1 MASDFEIGRV
11 IGVDTAQ
18 VTIEL
23 NADLRGLTRT
33 TYEGA
38 QDIGRIN
45 SYVILPVG
53 ARRLVAMVTRVVL
66 AHEAEVSADRT
77 LVTLP
82 SARRIMKATLVGT
95 IDGDSFTQG
104 VTLFPILDNPVQLLG
119 AVDRAV
125 IFDLPADATPRAP
138 DPDDPGFIVR
148 LGTSAVFEETP
159 IQINPDALFAK
170 HAAILGSTGSGKSCT
185 IAALIQA
192 ILERP
197 EIRRTNIVILDT
209 NGEYRSAFQK
219 RIADEGDEDRWEDVG
234 KAACLFIPSNPE
246 DQASRLSI
254 PYWLLNSDDFVRL
267 FRAAPTIQRPV
278 LIDAVQRAREGTR
291 DAPAWRRL
299 RMDIIAEMNRIE
311 AHTRGAGSAD
321 ARTIRQLADG
331 LRDHV
336 GRAEQGAAMAEL
348 TAVYPAI
355 TPERLNREANLIANI
370 AREGIRSEGGQ
381 YESYAPIDVGKR
393 NRILEVASSI
403 LQALAA
409 LPERGATLDA
419 PITAD
424 TPIWFDRH
432 EFRQSHLAQA
442 MDREESG
449 RARDHCATMLLRIHR
464 LLEDPRFEFLFGPL
478 LGQWP
483 SSTHS
488 MASFLRDILGLPSAA
503 DPTPSLSTTED
514 VGEGLLSFYDRQRA
528 GTTGHNVV
536 VVDLSLLASEV
547 LENVTALLGRLILE
561 FLQRLGEVGGEAAR
575 GSLPVVLILE
585 EAQNYI
591 REQRFGEDMSISK
604 EVFERVAREG
614 RKYGLGLV
622 VASQRPS
629 ELSKT
634 VLSQCSSFI
643 VHRLQ
648 NPEDL
653 RYFKEIVP
661 GIYGPLLDQLPALAP
676 QTALILGECVRAP
689 CLARIRDAS
698 PVPRSRD
705 PRFYARWVAE
715 SPPDVPVEDV
725 CAQWE
730 GRGPAAGGAGADD
743 KGDAPD

>member
-1 MASDFEIGRV
+1 M
-11 IGVDTAQ
+11 
-18 VTIEL
+18 
-23 NADLRGLTRT
+23 
-33 TYEGA
+33 
-38 QDIGRIN
+38 
-45 SYVILPVG
+45 
-53 ARRLVAMVTRVVL
+53 VAMVTRVVL
-66 AHEAEVSADRT
+66 AQEAEVSADRT
-77 LVTLP
+77 MVTLP

-95 IDGDSFTQG
+95 IDGESFTQG
-104 VTLFPILDNPVQLLG
+104 VTLFPILDNPVHLLS
-119 AVDRAV
+119 AADRAV
-125 IFDLPADATPRAP
+125 IFDLQASACPSVPNA
-138 DPDDPGFIVR
+138 DDPGYVIR
-148 LGTSAVFEETP
+148 IGTSAVFEDTP
-159 IQINPDALFAK
+159 IQVNPDALFGK

-185 IAALIQA
+185 IAGLLQA

-197 EIRRTNIVILDT
+197 EVRRTNIVVLDT
-209 NGEYRSAFQK
+209 NGEYRSAFQ
-219 RIADEGDEDRWEDVG
+219 RRSATGETWEDVG
-234 KAACLFIPSNPE
+234 NAHCLFIPSSPE
-246 DQASRLSI
+246 DHERRLVI

-278 LIDAVQRAREGTR
+278 LVDAIQRAREGTR
-291 DAPAWRRL
+291 EAPPWRRL
-299 RMDIIAEMNRIE
+299 RADIITELNRID
-311 AHTRGAGSAD
+311 AHSRGAESAD
-321 ARTIRQLADG
+321 ARTIRKLADG
-331 LRDHV
+331 LRDHLGHV
-336 GRAEQGAAMAEL
+336 DQAAAMASL
-348 TAVYPAI
+348 SDVYPAI
-355 TPERLNREANLIANI
+355 TLERLTGAANLISGI
-370 AREGIRSEGGQ
+370 ARDGIRNEGVQ

-393 NRILEVASSI
+393 NRIRETVDSI
-403 LQALAA
+403 LQVLCS
-409 LPERGATLDA
+409 LPAGGA
-419 PITAD
+419 PIESVVTAD
-424 TPIWFDRH
+424 TPTWFDRND
-432 EFRQSHLAQA
+432 FRQSHLAQA

-464 LLEDPRFEFLFGPL
+464 LLEDPRFEFLFGPQ

-483 SSTHS
+483 SVVHS
-488 MASFLRDILGLPSAA
+488 LASFLRDILGLPSAA
-503 DPTPSLSTTED
+503 NPTPSLSGSD
-514 VGEGLLSFYDRQRA
+514 NVDEGVLPFYDRQRS
-528 GTTGHNVV
+528 GTAGHNIVV
-536 VVDLSLLASEV
+536 IDLSLLASEV

-575 GSLPVVLILE
+575 GSFPVVLVLE

-591 REQRFGEDMSISK
+591 REQHFGEDASISK

-705 PRFYARWVAE
+705 PHFYARWVEE
-715 SPPDVPVEDV
+715 SPPEIPVEEV
-725 CAQWE
+725 CFRWE
-730 GRGPAAGGAGADD
+730 ARADEENGTQTDSTQDAEPGDQDGGQG
-743 KGDAPD
+743 